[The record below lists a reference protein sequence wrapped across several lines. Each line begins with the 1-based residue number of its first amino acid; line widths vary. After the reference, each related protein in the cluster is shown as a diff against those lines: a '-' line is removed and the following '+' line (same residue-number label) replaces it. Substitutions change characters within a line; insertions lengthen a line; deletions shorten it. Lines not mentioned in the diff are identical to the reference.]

1 MQAAIRARAVLFAV
15 LAVTATSVLPAPAD
29 AAITACNRSPAL
41 AATLSVAEANGTT
54 VTADG
59 TGYMACVFPNGSEA
73 YSIVIAQADGIED
86 LGTANATRVFTL
98 GFTLPDGASATSA
111 ELYAGVRSYVI
122 GPNGRDITLVL
133 TPVATTSAGPDL
145 VPLQDSIARITGGI
159 RFTPSGAPSHGFVGM
174 WIGASASSYRV
185 TMGGSCPNYGTG
197 GASGSAEGGSIS
209 VVMEAPHLTAG
220 TLGPPVLNTGA
231 LQAFIPEA
239 TASACF
245 GGATLAQIVTA
256 LQITR
261 SETAEGSTTLTP
273 GTQFTVAA
281 GVGGLLIDVPR
292 VTFSRPTYRFSAPS
306 LATAA
311 APSLATAAAPSRV
324 TTARAVATRVGN
336 KAKVVVTVPA
346 SSAGKPLVIAVK
358 VRGRFVTRSSTKA
371 KPGTVTRMVSLK
383 GVKGVATVRVTLG
396 RAAISTIRL

>member
-1 MQAAIRARAVLFAV
+1 MQAAIRARTVLFAV

-306 LATAA
+306 LAT
-311 APSLATAAAPSRV
+311 
-324 TTARAVATRVGN
+324 TARAVATRVGN

-396 RAAISTIRL
+396 GAAISTIRL

>member
-306 LATAA
+306 LAT
-311 APSLATAAAPSRV
+311 
-324 TTARAVATRVGN
+324 TARAVATRVGN

-396 RAAISTIRL
+396 GAAISTIRL

>member
-29 AAITACNRSPAL
+29 AVITACNRSPAL

-306 LATAA
+306 LAT
-311 APSLATAAAPSRV
+311 
-324 TTARAVATRVGN
+324 TARAVATRVGN

-396 RAAISTIRL
+396 GAAISTIRL

>member
-1 MQAAIRARAVLFAV
+1 VLAAVLFAV
-15 LAVTATSVLPAPAD
+15 IAVTATSVLPAPAD

-41 AATLSVAEANGTT
+41 AATLSVAEATGTT

-98 GFTLPDGASATSA
+98 GFALPDGASTTSA

-159 RFTPSGAPSHGFVGM
+159 RFTPSGAPPHGLVGM
-174 WIGASASSYRV
+174 WIGASASWYEV
-185 TMGGSCPNYGTG
+185 KMGGSCPNYGTG

-209 VVMEAPHLTAG
+209 VVMAAPHLTAG
-220 TLGPPVLNTGA
+220 TLSPPVLNTGA
-231 LQAFIPEA
+231 LQALIPEA

-261 SETAEGSTTLTP
+261 SETAEESTTLTP

-292 VTFSRPTYRFSAPS
+292 VTFSRPTYRLTAPS
-306 LATAA
+306 LA
-311 APSLATAAAPSRV
+311 
-324 TTARAVATRVGN
+324 TTARAVATRVGD
-336 KAKVVVTVPA
+336 KAKVRVTVPA

-358 VRGRFVTRSSTKA
+358 VRGRFVTRSSTEA

-383 GVKGVATVRVTLG
+383 GVKGAATVRVTLG
-396 RAAISTIRL
+396 GAVFTTLRL

>member
-1 MQAAIRARAVLFAV
+1 MLAAVFFAV
-15 LAVTATSVLPAPAD
+15 IAVTATSVLPAPAD

-73 YSIVIAQADGIED
+73 YSIVIALADGIED

-159 RFTPSGAPSHGFVGM
+159 RFTPSGVPPHGLVGM
-174 WIGASASSYRV
+174 WIGASASSYSV
-185 TMGGSCPNYGTG
+185 TMDGSCPNYGSG

-209 VVMEAPHLTAG
+209 VAMAAPHLTAG
-220 TLGPPVLNTGA
+220 TLSPPVLNTGA

-261 SETAEGSTTLTP
+261 SETAGESTTLTP

-292 VTFSRPTYRFSAPS
+292 VTFSRPTYR
-306 LATAA
+306 LA
-311 APSLATAAAPSRV
+311 APSLATTAAPSRA
-324 TTARAVATRVGN
+324 TTARAVATRVGD
-336 KAKVVVTVPA
+336 KAKVRVTVPA

-358 VRGRFVTRSSTKA
+358 VRGRFVTRSSTEA

-396 RAAISTIRL
+396 GAVISTVRL